1 MAGEGTV
8 ADYTESKKDLIRASF
23 ASTLATMGLS
33 PEDYDIKVI
42 VSALAAALGRRLQ
55 SGSEVT
61 ITVQMTVAEDSTPI
75 SVANIKSNF
84 ATPETQTALT
94 AVLAASGVAVTA
106 MAVTQASGGG
116 EASSIGPIV
125 GGVVGAILAILAIVV
140 VVWRMKRKSLVV
152 TTMKANWSTASASYM
167 PPPPPPDL
175 AQESHNATAE
185 GESLTRWWAE
195 LGRDVSPV
203 GDGRAKRGLLSPE
216 ESMNEQ

>member
-152 TTMKANWSTASASYM
+152 TTMKANWSTASSSTASSST
-167 PPPPPPDL
+167 
-175 AQESHNATAE
+175 ASAT
-185 GESLTRWWAE
+185 
-195 LGRDVSPV
+195 
-203 GDGRAKRGLLSPE
+203 
-216 ESMNEQ
+216 